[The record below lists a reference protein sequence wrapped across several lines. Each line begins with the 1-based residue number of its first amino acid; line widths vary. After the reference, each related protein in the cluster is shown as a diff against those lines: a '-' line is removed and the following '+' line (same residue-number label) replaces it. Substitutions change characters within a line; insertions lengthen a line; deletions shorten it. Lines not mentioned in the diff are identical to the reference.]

1 MYSHV
6 TLYIHQNVNTCTY
19 CNVCITH
26 IFCKASLIALKHDD
40 ICFVKKL
47 FKKCCMEI
55 NVKIDI
61 CISTKYTRDLIKK
74 FIHVIAVFMKEISLN
89 KQSKK

>member
-26 IFCKASLIALKHDD
+26 IFCKASLIPLKHDN
-40 ICFVKKL
+40 IFYQKL
-47 FKKCCMEI
+47 FK
-55 NVKIDI
+55 NVAW
-61 CISTKYTRDLIKK
+61 K
-74 FIHVIAVFMKEISLN
+74 FMLK
-89 KQSKK
+89 

>member
-6 TLYIHQNVNTCTY
+6 TLYIHKNVNTCTY
-19 CNVCITH
+19 CNVCLTH
-26 IFCKASLIALKHDD
+26 IFGKASLIALKHDD
-40 ICFVKKL
+40 ICFIKNL
-47 FKKCCMEI
+47 FQKCCMEI

-74 FIHVIAVFMKEISLN
+74 NVYTLSQFS
-89 KQSKK
+89 